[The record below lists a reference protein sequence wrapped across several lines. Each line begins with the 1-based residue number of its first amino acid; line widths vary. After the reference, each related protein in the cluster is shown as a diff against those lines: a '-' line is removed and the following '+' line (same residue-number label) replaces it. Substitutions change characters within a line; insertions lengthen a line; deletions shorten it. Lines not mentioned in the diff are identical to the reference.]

1 MNGKTTI
8 LTNASNPE
16 IVTTSANTPNVATRV
31 FVAKVP
37 EGARYTLDNLTVVN
51 NQPFNGALIVT
62 DLRNS
67 DGERIREGRLI
78 FGYEGSNA
86 EFTVPMRGVPLS
98 NWADLDIAQQK
109 SAQYRGALAASTDL
123 NVGPDLTLTN
133 RSKLVI
139 QMESPEVVDW
149 SKSFIEIAVT
159 EVNG

>member
-8 LTNASNPE
+8 LTNASSPE
-16 IVTTSANTPNVATRV
+16 IVTTSANTPGVATRI

-37 EGARYTLDNLTVVN
+37 EGAKYTLDNVTVVGG
-51 NQPFNGALIVT
+51 QQFNGAHIVT

-86 EFTVPMRGVPLS
+86 EFTVPVRGVPLS
-98 NWADLDIAQQK
+98 NWADFDITQQK
-109 SAQYRGALAASTDL
+109 SAQYRGGLAANTDL

-139 QMESPEVVDW
+139 SMESPEVVDW